1 MILFIKTK
9 TFGFWVAWV
18 VSFLTLVLKSNFTSQ
33 FLRSSNINKS
43 VQQREDL
50 SPVPLRAHMHANP
63 AFRQTTG
70 FATSVFAEHL
80 GWWWFQT
87 YTYDIY
93 IYIYISFICTPIWRN
108 DPIWLVFFQM
118 GWNHQLVWDD
128 GWTLFFR
135 GGGWGYVPVIIAMS
149 YMSTLKPYDY
159 KINCTNPSDTPVE
172 SIRNQT
178 VAPQRAEPEKTFGH
192 EGGGRLKKRMRW
204 WMAGDGPFEAFSKL
218 MGSMDFMGRALNGAG
233 AQTHAAGS
241 KRYPE
246 LDGSLPQKL
255 QEMQDS
261 MDVQVSMSMQQFVAL
276 TFWKT
281 NQVLIGLWCRLI
293 FQ

>member
-80 GWWWFQT
+80 GWWWFQISN
-87 YTYDIY
+87 IY
-93 IYIYISFICTPIWRN
+93 IYIYIICRYIYISHIFYLHPYLAKCSNLTSI
-108 DPIWLVFFQM
+108 FQM

-128 GWTLFFR
+128 GWALFFR
-135 GGGWGYVPVIIAMS
+135 GGGGVMS
-149 YMSTLKPYDY
+149 L
-159 KINCTNPSDTPVE
+159 
-172 SIRNQT
+172 
-178 VAPQRAEPEKTFGH
+178 
-192 EGGGRLKKRMRW
+192 
-204 WMAGDGPFEAFSKL
+204 
-218 MGSMDFMGRALNGAG
+218 
-233 AQTHAAGS
+233 
-241 KRYPE
+241 
-246 LDGSLPQKL
+246 
-255 QEMQDS
+255 
-261 MDVQVSMSMQQFVAL
+261 
-276 TFWKT
+276 
-281 NQVLIGLWCRLI
+281 
-293 FQ
+293 